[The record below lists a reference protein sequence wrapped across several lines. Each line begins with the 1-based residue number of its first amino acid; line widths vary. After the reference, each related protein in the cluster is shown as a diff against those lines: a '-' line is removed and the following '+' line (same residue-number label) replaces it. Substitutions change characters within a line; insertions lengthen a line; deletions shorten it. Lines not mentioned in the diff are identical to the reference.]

1 MKNTRRII
9 FYSTLLATSL
19 FISSCS
25 SDDSSEQRT
34 EPTNTQLDLL
44 KGTWEES
51 NVTHDGVDSQ
61 TQIICNNEREQYV
74 FNEDNSFTERYFD
87 DYCDEDFDY
96 GDFTINAESLVFAY
110 DDASTDTYQVNELN
124 DTTLKI
130 SFDDSGILVEET
142 YTKID

>member
-1 MKNTRRII
+1 MKNTRII
-9 FYSTLLATSL
+9 FYSTFLATSL
-19 FISSCS
+19 FFSSCS

-34 EPTNTQLDLL
+34 EPTTTQLDLL

-51 NVTHDGVDSQ
+51 NVTHDGVDSE

-96 GDFTINAESLVFAY
+96 GEFELSESSLTLNF
-110 DDASTDTYQVNELN
+110 DDSSTDVYQIVELN

-130 SFDDSGILVEET
+130 SFDDGGVLVEET
-142 YTKID
+142 YVKIN

>member
-1 MKNTRRII
+1 MKNNPIT
-9 FYSTLLATSL
+9 FSMLLLATSL
-19 FISSCS
+19 FTMSCS
-25 SDDSSEQRT
+25 DDDTTEQRA
-34 EPTNTQLDLL
+34 EPTTQLDLL

-96 GDFTINAESLVFAY
+96 GDFTINAESLLFVY

-142 YTKID
+142 YIKID